1 MKRIKTSLI
10 MMLIIAVFTMLL
22 AVDARAYVIKQQ
34 WVRFSATA
42 GETLTTGQIVAI
54 KDADG
59 YAYKADSDAA
69 TLRPAVGIIGKGGTS
84 GQTVEIIVVGIV
96 SGWTGL
102 SEGQNG
108 YLSET
113 AGAITQSAPAWNQQV
128 GVAISTT
135 EYLIN
140 CKNYLDTSALTT
152 LGVLSGASP
161 LVFEGATADDFET
174 TVAVTDPTADR
185 TITIPDASGTPVLS
199 TLATNAPDVANSVTG
214 ASNGL
219 VFEGAT
225 ADAHETTITPT
236 DPTAD
241 RTITL
246 PDASG
251 VPILATAVPDAAN
264 AVSGANNS
272 LVFEG
277 ATADD
282 FETTVA
288 VTDPTADRTITI
300 PDASGTPVLS
310 TLATNAPDVA
320 NSVTGASNGLVFEGA
335 TADAHETTIT
345 PTDPTADRTI
355 TLPDASG
362 TVSITGTNGAASH
375 DYAAGHADW
384 SVSALEAEA
393 TYIAATNA
401 DQAVNALLASC
412 RAGKQYFVYNNSTQ
426 ILTFKVTG
434 QAGGTIANG
443 KVALYICNGTDVVE
457 LYEQP

>member
-251 VPILATAVPDAAN
+251 
-264 AVSGANNS
+264 
-272 LVFEG
+272 
-277 ATADD
+277 
-282 FETTVA
+282 
-288 VTDPTADRTITI
+288 
-300 PDASGTPVLS
+300 
-310 TLATNAPDVA
+310 
-320 NSVTGASNGLVFEGA
+320 
-335 TADAHETTIT
+335 
-345 PTDPTADRTI
+345 
-355 TLPDASG
+355 